1 MKKVVKVSVGKMAF
15 TVEEDGYLIL
25 KGYLEELNEHYR
37 GMQNGNEIVEGIEER
52 IADLFLEKSGTSSVI
67 SSAVVREVIT
77 LLGRPEVIDEE
88 SNETNYRRRVNSSFG
103 RAEKRLYR
111 DPDNKMIGGVCSGLA
126 AYFNIDIAIVRVIF
140 LVLLFFS
147 WIPFALVPFA
157 GIHGAG
163 GSFIF
168 IAYIIM
174 WIAIPE
180 ARTVK
185 QKFAMR
191 GEKPDLSNIQRNIE
205 RSAHRVGRD
214 LRRAGRNSTPVINDF
229 FRVIS
234 KIFAVILVLI
244 SIGGILL
251 FSFLFLGIEIFNG
264 FIPANMID
272 YIELGLENTLWLKI
286 STLAFLFLPLLGMLY
301 GGIQILF
308 EFKNPRFRP
317 GLIMFILWIIA
328 GFTSATFVVKA
339 SRPYWE
345 SAREI
350 SDVPLTTMS
359 DTIYLSLEFDNPMPE
374 KDLIIDGDKDELFIF
389 WVDDSGKEKRFVVF
403 PEIKIERDS
412 EYDSKYMK
420 LRTHSFGYTGGEAM
434 MKAQRNLPSFEMTDS
449 LVTIHPDI
457 YTKSKKWDGTNKRIT
472 LYIPENVKVMLK
484 DPIRF
489 GFDGE
494 IEIHNGF
501 NFSRHRAPYRPW

>member
-1 MKKVVKVSVGKMAF
+1 MKKVVKVSIGKMAF

-214 LRRAGRNSTPVINDF
+214 LRRAGRN
-229 FRVIS
+229 
-234 KIFAVILVLI
+234 
-244 SIGGILL
+244 
-251 FSFLFLGIEIFNG
+251 
-264 FIPANMID
+264 
-272 YIELGLENTLWLKI
+272 
-286 STLAFLFLPLLGMLY
+286 
-301 GGIQILF
+301 
-308 EFKNPRFRP
+308 
-317 GLIMFILWIIA
+317 
-328 GFTSATFVVKA
+328 
-339 SRPYWE
+339 
-345 SAREI
+345 
-350 SDVPLTTMS
+350 
-359 DTIYLSLEFDNPMPE
+359 
-374 KDLIIDGDKDELFIF
+374 
-389 WVDDSGKEKRFVVF
+389 
-403 PEIKIERDS
+403 
-412 EYDSKYMK
+412 
-420 LRTHSFGYTGGEAM
+420 
-434 MKAQRNLPSFEMTDS
+434 
-449 LVTIHPDI
+449 
-457 YTKSKKWDGTNKRIT
+457 
-472 LYIPENVKVMLK
+472 
-484 DPIRF
+484 
-489 GFDGE
+489 
-494 IEIHNGF
+494 
-501 NFSRHRAPYRPW
+501 

>member
-1 MKKVVKVSVGKMAF
+1 
-15 TVEEDGYLIL
+15 
-25 KGYLEELNEHYR
+25 
-37 GMQNGNEIVEGIEER
+37 
-52 IADLFLEKSGTSSVI
+52 
-67 SSAVVREVIT
+67 
-77 LLGRPEVIDEE
+77 
-88 SNETNYRRRVNSSFG
+88 
-103 RAEKRLYR
+103 
-111 DPDNKMIGGVCSGLA
+111 
-126 AYFNIDIAIVRVIF
+126 
-140 LVLLFFS
+140 
-147 WIPFALVPFA
+147 
-157 GIHGAG
+157 
-163 GSFIF
+163 
-168 IAYIIM
+168 
-174 WIAIPE
+174 
-180 ARTVK
+180 
-185 QKFAMR
+185 
-191 GEKPDLSNIQRNIE
+191 
-205 RSAHRVGRD
+205 
-214 LRRAGRNSTPVINDF
+214 PVINDF

-359 DTIYLSLEFDNPMPE
+359 DTLYLSLEFDNPMPE